1 MREIKFRI
9 CHEGGMDSYKSI
21 IYPDELGNNYMI
33 GIDGI
38 IYENYGTEDKPLWEN
53 VFDATVFFQQ
63 YTGLKDKNGVE
74 IYEGDI
80 IEEKHMNKYEIYD
93 ENGEF
98 IKWSADEKE
107 SFAHYEIKWIVDTVD
122 LHREYAELYNGFM
135 AVQTEFEFTGRR
147 FRVRDDDEKE
157 FKGIGEEFEFGEE
170 IPHGQAGIVT
180 SESKVI
186 GNIFE
191 GVDK

>member
-1 MREIKFRI
+1 MRDIKFRI
-9 CHEGGMDSYKSI
+9 CHEGMDSYKSI

-53 VFDATVFFQQ
+53 VFDATVFLQQ

-74 IYEGDI
+74 VYEGDI
-80 IEEKHMNKYEIYD
+80 LGYSSHNKERT
-93 ENGEF
+93 
-98 IKWSADEKE
+98 
-107 SFAHYEIKWIVDTVD
+107 EIKWAKAYSGEQLCEFTIRD
-122 LHREYAELYNGFM
+122 YNGKD
-135 AVQTEFEFTGRR
+135 VKSDEPNDYYGGVSTEY
-147 FRVRDDDEKE
+147 KE
-157 FKGIGEEFEFGEE
+157 
-170 IPHGQAGIVT
+170 
-180 SESKVI
+180 VI

>member
-9 CHEGGMDSYKSI
+9 CYKHGLDKCI
-21 IYPDELGNNYMI
+21 IHQDETDTYMI
-33 GIDGI
+33 GIDGT

-53 VFDATVFFQQ
+53 VFDATVFLQQ

-80 IEEKHMNKYEIYD
+80 IDNHEEYHNKKVVNYD
-93 ENGEF
+93 PHSCF
-98 IKWSADEKE
+98 YCLIDLDE
-107 SFAHYEIKWIVDTVD
+107 YPDT
-122 LHREYAELYNGFM
+122 LYNGEMFN
-135 AVQTEFEFTGRR
+135 
-147 FRVRDDDEKE
+147 
-157 FKGIGEEFEFGEE
+157 
-170 IPHGQAGIVT
+170 QAGEGSNFSGRIEV
-180 SESKVI
+180 V